1 MIESNENFEAAG
13 SIMMAAEEVFNEVMA
28 ATETAGSNSDTKEM
42 IVSDQYVKAAGPR
55 MKAGSSINTK
65 VKFESTYF
73 ETSGPIK
80 KAGMCLR

>member
-28 ATETAGSNSDTKEM
+28 ATETAGSNSDTEEM
-42 IVSDQYVKAAGPR
+42 IESDKYVKAAGPR
-55 MKAGSSINTK
+55 MKTGSITNTN

-73 ETSGPIK
+73 EASGPMK
-80 KAGMCLR
+80 KAGRCLR